1 YPSNRDLPGVRQV
14 PIHADRRLMHFHNFP
29 LPVVI
34 PTVATASAS
43 LWENMTDGRTG
54 ERETVIVGS
63 GPGGRKR

>member
-1 YPSNRDLPGVRQV
+1 RDPPDVRQV
-14 PIHADRRLMHFHNFP
+14 PIHSFRRLMHFAHFP
-29 LPVVI
+29 VGRKRVVI

-43 LWENMTDGRTG
+43 LWENVTDGRTG